1 MLTLFSQSKIPNTNR
16 KDKIM
21 KKLKLAHK
29 EERVVKSPMLYARL
43 ECMSCHETYYAR
55 TDDSGTI
62 VIPNFVSE
70 FEIFPADCPV
80 CENGR
85 YAMLITYL

>member
-1 MLTLFSQSKIPNTNR
+1 MKKPKVIQKRENVIRPVTLF
-16 KDKIM
+16 
-21 KKLKLAHK
+21 
-29 EERVVKSPMLYARL
+29 ARL

-55 TDDSGTI
+55 TDDPGII
-62 VIPNFVSE
+62 VIPDFVSE